1 MGDLKRTPIFLLG
14 NCYKK
19 IGCFGVASIGLGS
32 FLQVLSV
39 LMNWFLSERTA
50 SLRQPPQNRGRT
62 WESATL
68 RDPGTKNTN
77 GKKGASSVK
86 KFSKHQPQTPTDA
99 DHLEPAKLCETAKDA
114 VARSPRGTATTQ
126 QIFTVAPGVDTLTL
140 LNQACENL
148 ASLTVLIANF
158 AGKLEGS
165 NRKVL
170 LSIQHLAA
178 VTELLV
184 NQARENLDP
193 RSAAPDAQPP
203 TRH

>member
-1 MGDLKRTPIFLLG
+1 M
-14 NCYKK
+14 
-19 IGCFGVASIGLGS
+19 
-32 FLQVLSV
+32 
-39 LMNWFLSERTA
+39 
-50 SLRQPPQNRGRT
+50 
-62 WESATL
+62 
-68 RDPGTKNTN
+68 
-77 GKKGASSVK
+77 K

-99 DHLEPAKLCETAKDA
+99 DHSGPAKPCETAKGA
-114 VARSPRGTATTQ
+114 VTRSPGRPATTQ
-126 QIFTVAPGVDTLTL
+126 QVFTVAPGVDTLTL

-148 ASLTVLIANF
+148 ASLNVLIASF
-158 AGKLEGS
+158 AGILEGS

-193 RSAAPDAQPP
+193 RSDAPDAQPP

>member
-1 MGDLKRTPIFLLG
+1 M
-14 NCYKK
+14 KK
-19 IGCFGVASIGLGS
+19 L
-32 FLQVLSV
+32 
-39 LMNWFLSERTA
+39 N
-50 SLRQPPQNRGRT
+50 
-62 WESATL
+62 
-68 RDPGTKNTN
+68 
-77 GKKGASSVK
+77 
-86 KFSKHQPQTPTDA
+86 KHQPQTLTCA
-99 DHLEPAKLCETAKDA
+99 DHPDPAKPCETAKGA
-114 VARSPRGTATTQ
+114 VTRSPGRTATSQ

-148 ASLTVLIANF
+148 ASLNVLIANF

-170 LSIQHLAA
+170 LSIQQLAA

-193 RSAAPDAQPP
+193 RSDAPDAQPA

>member
-1 MGDLKRTPIFLLG
+1 M
-14 NCYKK
+14 
-19 IGCFGVASIGLGS
+19 
-32 FLQVLSV
+32 
-39 LMNWFLSERTA
+39 
-50 SLRQPPQNRGRT
+50 
-62 WESATL
+62 
-68 RDPGTKNTN
+68 
-77 GKKGASSVK
+77 K
-86 KFSKHQPQTPTDA
+86 KFSKHQPQTLTDA
-99 DHLEPAKLCETAKDA
+99 DHLDSAKLCETAKGS
-114 VARSPRGTATTQ
+114 VTLSPRRTATTQ

-148 ASLTVLIANF
+148 ASLSVLIASF

-193 RSAAPDAQPP
+193 RSDAPDAQPP
-203 TRH
+203 TWH

>member
-1 MGDLKRTPIFLLG
+1 M
-14 NCYKK
+14 
-19 IGCFGVASIGLGS
+19 
-32 FLQVLSV
+32 
-39 LMNWFLSERTA
+39 
-50 SLRQPPQNRGRT
+50 
-62 WESATL
+62 
-68 RDPGTKNTN
+68 
-77 GKKGASSVK
+77 K

-99 DHLEPAKLCETAKDA
+99 EHPDPAKRCETAKSA
-114 VARSPRGTATTQ
+114 VTQSPGRTAMTQ

-148 ASLTVLIANF
+148 ASLNVLIASF

-170 LSIQHLAA
+170 LSIQQLAA

-193 RSAAPDAQPP
+193 RSDAPDAQSS

>member
-1 MGDLKRTPIFLLG
+1 MGFSGGDVL
-14 NCYKK
+14 
-19 IGCFGVASIGLGS
+19 ASIGLGS

-39 LMNWFLSERTA
+39 FMNWFLSESTA

-62 WESATL
+62 WESA
-68 RDPGTKNTN
+68 GTKTPMAQ
-77 GKKGASSVK
+77 KGASSVK
-86 KFSKHQPQTPTDA
+86 KISKHQPQTLAEA
-99 DHLEPAKLCETAKDA
+99 DQLDPAKRCEAAKGA
-114 VARSPRGTATTQ
+114 VTPSPRRTATTQ

-148 ASLTVLIANF
+148 ASLTVLIASF
-158 AGKLEGS
+158 AGELEGS

-184 NQARENLDP
+184 NQARENLDR
-193 RSAAPDAQPP
+193 RSDAPDAQPP
-203 TRH
+203 TLH